1 MESLPHNKIDTPSSP
16 SPEMFSFPGTPADD
30 QSEFEFGSCV
40 TLDSPTTA
48 SSDVT
53 KNNLSLDDYSTTST
67 SPADQ
72 FFLNG
77 RLLPHDFPV
86 VQTTSS
92 SRASFSGRENM
103 GPAAVVTLSLSRG
116 TSAGSVSSGSSSQHC
131 SSKDYSLVS
140 SRSNSTNSSSGGS
153 TCASTSS
160 IARTS
165 CSEVNSER
173 KMLQKRMHSVKEKS
187 VSSSSS
193 PLGKY
198 YKFGTSG
205 SSQRWQFITAIP
217 VLGPSQSRRGRREN
231 GGGTG
236 TSPTMMR
243 DVGSKGKRG
252 GDHNN
257 NNNNNNNGHG
267 SLLYKMLRSVVAT
280 CKACHAMEGQEK
292 EFELDI
298 ANDHVLG
305 H

>member
-1 MESLPHNKIDTPSSP
+1 MESLRLDQIVHHIDTPTSP

-40 TLDSPTTA
+40 TPDSPTMS

-53 KNNLSLDDYSTTST
+53 KNNLVDDFSTT

-86 VQTTSS
+86 VHMTSS
-92 SRASFSGRENM
+92 STRASFSGRENM
-103 GPAAVVTLSLSRG
+103 GPGATVTLSRG
-116 TSAGSVSSGSSSQHC
+116 TSAGSNRSGSCGSSQY

-140 SRSNSTNSSSGGS
+140 SRSNSTNSSRGS
-153 TCASTSS
+153 TCSTCTSNARISS
-160 IARTS
+160 
-165 CSEVNSER
+165 SEVTSDR
-173 KMLQKRMHSVKEKS
+173 KTFPNRMHSVKEKN
-187 VSSSSS
+187 VSNS

-198 YKFGTSG
+198 YKFGASG
-205 SSQRWQFITAIP
+205 SSQRWQFITAVP

-236 TSPTMMR
+236 TSPRMMR
-243 DVGSKGKRG
+243 DVGSKEKRG
-252 GDHNN
+252 GD
-257 NNNNNNNGHG
+257 NNNG
-267 SLLYKMLRSVVAT
+267 SFLYKILRSVVAT
-280 CKACHAMEGQEK
+280 CKACHAMEGQEN
-292 EFELDI
+292 EFELD
-298 ANDHVLG
+298 ATNDVLG